1 MNWSTISP
9 GWKTLTTR
17 TEVLH
22 VLWPLHVLQ
31 SCQVANRLSFRITAL
46 AIIEPMFQSGN
57 GFGIADGEA
66 GGWGARCRLR
76 EGRHLHGCRAQR
88 RPDGLLLAAECPD
101 PKAIGAG
108 GAREERAPAL
118 FTSPLLCWCAGCTMR
133 RSCSCR
139 GT

>member
-46 AIIEPMFQSGN
+46 VTIEPMFQSGN
-57 GFGIADGEA
+57 GLGSLTGEA
-66 GGWGARCRLR
+66 GGWGESAPPAK
-76 EGRHLHGCRAQR
+76 GATSTVPRAAAAR
-88 RPDGLLLAAECPD
+88 RP
-101 PKAIGAG
+101 
-108 GAREERAPAL
+108 AP
-118 FTSPLLCWCAGCTMR
+118 CG
-133 RSCSCR
+133 
-139 GT
+139 